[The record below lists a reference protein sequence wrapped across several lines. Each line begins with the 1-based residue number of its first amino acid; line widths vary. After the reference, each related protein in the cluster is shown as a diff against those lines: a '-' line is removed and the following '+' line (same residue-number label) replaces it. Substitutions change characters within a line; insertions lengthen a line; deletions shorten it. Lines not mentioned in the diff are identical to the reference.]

1 MAPLR
6 RRRRRVP
13 LPPERDG
20 GATELFAT
28 TRVACGRQPFR
39 HLRGAPRQ
47 VRARLARS
55 YGAGPGDAAASVN
68 YCFISTPSTR
78 VLTKIYTGAHFS
90 ASCTGGPKTPH
101 RARPAATTGAATT
114 AARSWHLRS
123 RPRISDT
130 SRGPKLRHAGMLR
143 RRTRRQSRRRRT
155 APRRRSGTRGGS
167 ATTAPASRRRRRA
180 CREGKT
186 IHQVST
192 PRRPAKKSASRRVKC
207 LSQVQQ

>member
-20 GATELFAT
+20 GATELFAP

-68 YCFISTPSTR
+68 YCFVSTPSTR
-78 VLTKIYTGAHFS
+78 FISTQA
-90 ASCTGGPKTPH
+90 
-101 RARPAATTGAATT
+101 PAALPAAPV
-114 AARSWHLRS
+114 ARERRVAHSL
-123 RPRISDT
+123 PRRQVPRRLPHGRGTRVRGQELST
-130 SRGPKLRHAGMLR
+130 SRGDQGQGTLERHDDGRADRADGDAR
-143 RRTRRQSRRRRT
+143 RRGGEMGPAAGRLL
-155 APRRRSGTRGGS
+155 PRPLPGGDSVPTGT
-167 ATTAPASRRRRRA
+167 
-180 CREGKT
+180 C
-186 IHQVST
+186 
-192 PRRPAKKSASRRVKC
+192 
-207 LSQVQQ
+207 